1 MNFDRAHSFGTVPCS
16 VIAGN
21 TYTKIL
27 LVINQVN
34 FFAPPSFLLPL
45 KKKKKKSFKVLVF
58 FSYENFEH
66 FHYSHSFIL
75 TLSL

>member
-58 FSYENFEH
+58 FFLMKILNISIILI
-66 FHYSHSFIL
+66 HSF
-75 TLSL
+75 